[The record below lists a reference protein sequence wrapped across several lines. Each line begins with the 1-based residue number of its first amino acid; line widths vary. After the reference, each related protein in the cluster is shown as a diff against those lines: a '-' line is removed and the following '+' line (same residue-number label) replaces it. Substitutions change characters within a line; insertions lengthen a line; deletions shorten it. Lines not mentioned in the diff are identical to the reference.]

1 MLLKEMVN
9 NEGVNDDFDLE
20 NAEDSDEDDHDEKAL
35 LLKKQKKAELTLA
48 RKYKDIRKVIKSP
61 LPRLTSSPPP
71 PPKAIDDDML
81 LFQDDIFTIEPN
93 QGQIWPNSEMT
104 ITLQFKPFGA
114 HNYTCPAFCNVSCN

>member
-48 RKYKDIRKVIKSP
+48 RKYKDIRK
-61 LPRLTSSPPP
+61 
-71 PPKAIDDDML
+71 AIDDDML